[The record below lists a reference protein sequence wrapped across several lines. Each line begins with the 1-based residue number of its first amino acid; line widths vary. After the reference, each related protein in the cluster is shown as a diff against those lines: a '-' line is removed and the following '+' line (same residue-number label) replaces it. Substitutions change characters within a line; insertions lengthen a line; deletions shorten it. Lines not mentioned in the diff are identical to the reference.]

1 MTSPP
6 TFTPLLTTDFNAW
19 SAKIPVLKDDPS
31 AYREAVKNLKQI
43 LSGHFDQ
50 QCNIGELL
58 KKMTEGMDALLLQA
72 WKNTSLCNTGDLA
85 LIAVGGYGRRELHP
99 GSDIDIVILLKKQEN
114 EALAEKISHY
124 FTFLWDMGL
133 DLGHSVRTLDECWQ
147 EGSRDITIATN
158 FLESRLLT
166 GSEDLYRQFHQ
177 GQKKAGFWSSQ
188 DFFTGK
194 IREQQ
199 KRYRRFGDTAYRLEP
214 NIKESPGGLRD
225 IQLIGWIT
233 KRHFNVDTLQELI
246 VHGFMMEEEYATL
259 HQGREFLWRIRF
271 ALHRLAGRKEDRLLF
286 DFQKTLA
293 EEMGHR
299 DEDHNL
305 AVEQFMQTYYRTV
318 THLQRLS
325 GMLIQHFE
333 EEIILQNKFTPP
345 IPLNNRFQMRNG
357 YIEPID
363 EDVFSAHPFALLEV
377 FLLLQ
382 QQPDSRGLRATTIRM
397 IRANLHLID
406 DDFRSDIVC
415 QSLFMEILRRP
426 KGIYHELRLMNT
438 YGVLAAYLPV
448 FEQVVGRMQ
457 FDLFHIYTVDEHILM
472 VLRNVRR
479 LGLPKYADEVPKC
492 STLFPDLRKPEL
504 IYLAAL
510 FHDIGKGRKGDHA
523 ETGATD
529 ARNFCLRHSLSQ
541 EDTDLVVWLVRH
553 HLIMSLTAQRKDIS
567 DPDIVRLFA
576 HEVENIERLNY
587 LYLLT
592 VADIRGTDPGLWNNW
607 KASLLAELYDRTRH
621 WIEKAQNPDNS
632 YAEIVMDNRLKA
644 LLLLNDQSVDE
655 SQVTLL
661 WEDLHDEYFRRH
673 SPKTIAWHTKLMLNN
688 PGSSPIGVDIMPDS
702 GRGTTKIAIYTKLQ
716 PAFFNLATSG
726 IAQLGLNIVDARVH
740 TSKNTKVLYTFHVQE
755 NDGSRCTQPER
766 LEHIKTHLRQLLAA
780 PNQNPTEMD
789 RPIPRKAKSFE
800 IPTKTAFTT
809 PPNKSYTELEIYAPD
824 RPGLLADISQA
835 LFKANVR
842 VRFARIATVSEQ
854 AQDILQITTPERTPL
869 TPEDEQRV
877 REALKETL
885 QTQA

>member
-1 MTSPP
+1 MTSRP
-6 TFTPLLTTDFNAW
+6 TFAPLLTTDFEDW
-19 SAKIPVLKDDPS
+19 SAKTSELKDDPA
-31 AYREAVKNLKQI
+31 AYRDAVKNLKQI
-43 LSGHFDQ
+43 LSDYFDQ
-50 QCNIGELL
+50 QYNIDDLL
-58 KKMTEGMDALLLQA
+58 KKMTEGMDSLLLQA
-72 WKNTSLCNTGDLA
+72 WKNTSLSSVANLA

-99 GSDIDIVILLKKQEN
+99 GSDIDIVVLLEEQES
-114 EALAEKISHY
+114 EALAEKLSRY
-124 FTFLWDMGL
+124 FTFLWDIGL

-147 EGSRDITIATN
+147 EGGQEITIATN

-166 GSEDLYRQFHQ
+166 GSEGLYQEFQQ
-177 GQKKAGFWSSQ
+177 GQKKTGFWSSK

-194 IREQQ
+194 IKEQQ

-233 KRHFNVDTLQELI
+233 KRHFDVDTLQDLI
-246 VHGFMMEEEYATL
+246 SHGFMTEEEYKML
-259 HQGREFLWRIRF
+259 NQGREFLWRIRF

-293 EEMGHR
+293 EEMGHH

-318 THLQRLS
+318 TQLQRLS

-333 EEIILQNKFTPP
+333 EEIVLQNKFTPP
-345 IPLNNRFQMRNG
+345 IPLNNRFQLRNG
-357 YIEPID
+357 FIEPIN
-363 EDVFSAHPFALLEV
+363 EDVFSNNPSALLEV

-382 QQPDSRGLRATTIRM
+382 QHPDSRGLRATTIRLM
-397 IRANLHLID
+397 RTNLHLID
-406 DDFRSDIVC
+406 DDFRNDIVC

-426 KGIYHELRLMNT
+426 EGVYHELRLMNT

-479 LGLPKYADEVPKC
+479 MGIPKYAEEIPKC
-492 STLFPDLRKPEL
+492 SALFPDLRKPEL

-523 ETGATD
+523 ETGAAD
-529 ARNFCLRHSLSQ
+529 AREFCQRHSLSE
-541 EDTDLVVWLVRH
+541 EDTELVVWLVH
-553 HLIMSLTAQRKDIS
+553 QHLIMSLTAQRKDIS
-567 DPDIVRLFA
+567 DPDIVRAFA
-576 HEVENIERLNY
+576 REVKNIERLNY

-607 KASLLAELYDRTRH
+607 KASLLSELYDRTQH
-621 WIEKAQNPDNS
+621 WIEKSQNPDNS
-632 YAEIVMDNRLKA
+632 YAEIILDNRLKA
-644 LLLLNDQSVDE
+644 LHLLNEQSVDE

-661 WEDLHDEYFRRH
+661 WENLHDEYFRRH
-673 SPKTIAWHTKLMLNN
+673 APETIAWHTKLMLNN
-688 PGSSPIGVDIMPDS
+688 PGDDPVGVDIMADS

-716 PAFFNLATSG
+716 PALFNLATSG
-726 IAQLGLNIVDARVH
+726 IAQLGLNIVDARVY
-740 TSKNTKVLYTFHVQE
+740 TSKNAMVLDTFHVQE
-755 NDGSRCTQPER
+755 SDDSRCTEPER
-766 LEHIKTHLRQLLAA
+766 LEQIRAHLSQVLAS
-780 PNQNPTEMD
+780 PNKNPTEMD

-800 IPTKTAFTT
+800 IPTEIKFSS
-809 PPNKSYTELEIYAPD
+809 PSNKPYTELEIYTPD

-835 LFKANVR
+835 LFKANVK

-854 AQDILQITTPERTPL
+854 AQDILQITTADGTPL
-869 TPEDEQRV
+869 APEEEQRV
-877 REALKETL
+877 RRALNETL
-885 QTQA
+885 QTDL